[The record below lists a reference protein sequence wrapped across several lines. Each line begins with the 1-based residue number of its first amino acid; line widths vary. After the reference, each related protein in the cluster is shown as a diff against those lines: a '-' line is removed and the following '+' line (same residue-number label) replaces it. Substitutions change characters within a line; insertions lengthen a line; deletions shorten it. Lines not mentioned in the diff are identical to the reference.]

1 MPKITRTKIM
11 TLILIGVIGFLIFS
25 IIKTIPEAVVSYE
38 NLKVLRANVTE
49 KERQKELAEVI
60 KPYLN
65 TDEFL
70 EQQAKIKLNY
80 KRPDEKVIIFKTT
93 DDNQSP
99 FNDAVSSTS
108 ETPSM
113 LARVYNIVLDLLLG
127 Q

>member
-11 TLILIGVIGFLIFS
+11 TAVLIVAIAFLIFS

-38 NLKVLRANVTE
+38 NLKVLRANVAE

-80 KRPDEKVIIFKTT
+80 KRPDEKVIIFKTSN
-93 DDNQSP
+93 DNQSP
-99 FNDAVSSTS
+99 FNDTVSSTS